1 MLKKLLDRSLVIFLL
16 IGAGNTLLTAL
27 IMTLLFQPV
36 EGRFGSVF
44 AYWAVSAFAFALT
57 SILSFLL
64 NMRLS
69 FQYRGRV
76 WAAAAR
82 FALVIAVCYLIAYS
96 VAQPVT
102 AWILARFLPAD
113 PSLTAKIALY
123 TGQIIFTLLNYV
135 GQRFFA
141 FRKEEAGET
150 PGALPPDPRKGPEAP

>member
-1 MLKKLLDRSLVIFLL
+1 MLKKLLDRSLLIFLL

-27 IMTLLFQPV
+27 IMTLLFPPV
-36 EGRFGSVF
+36 EAHFGSGV

-57 SILSFLL
+57 SIVSFLL

-69 FQYRGRV
+69 FQYKGRV

-102 AWILARFLPAD
+102 AWLLSRFLAAES
-113 PSLTAKIALY
+113 SLIAKIALY
-123 TGQIIFTLLNYV
+123 TGQVIFTGLNYF

-141 FRKEEAGET
+141 FRKEET
-150 PGALPPDPRKGPEAP
+150 